1 MRPMLVHLLLLSLPT
16 LISADFIIAE
26 SEDHGKR
33 ITRGLKYK
41 DREKIEVYSLKID
54 SKITSRFAHNV
65 ITSRVVNR
73 ATQSREALFEI
84 ELPKTA
90 FITNFT
96 MTIDGV
102 KYSGDVKEKEAARQ
116 QYNAAVSRGQTAG
129 LVKASGRKME
139 MFKVS
144 VNVAPAKKVTFEVT
158 YEELLKR
165 KLGKYEMILR
175 VKPMQLVSHFQID
188 VHIFEP
194 EGIAFLNV
202 HGTFLTDD
210 LEQALVKN
218 RTGTKAH
225 ISFKP
230 TLEQQRKCQD
240 CSETLLDGDFV
251 IRYDVNRA
259 LSSGGI
265 QIVNGYFVHH
275 FAPANLPKVPKNVI
289 FVIDR
294 SFSMRGLKF
303 KQTKLAILR
312 ILGDMNVKDHFT
324 IISFDSTV
332 EKWRDS
338 LVQATPEN
346 VLQSKRYIIYLQL
359 GAETN
364 INDSLL
370 LAVSLLDTAHKQK
383 QLPERSASMII
394 LLTDGDPNVGEK
406 DPAKIQINVKSAI
419 RARYNLYCLG
429 FGFDVDYSFLEK
441 MALDNG
447 GVARLIYDDSDAA
460 LQLQGFYNEVANPLL
475 LDVELQY
482 QKNAISEL
490 TEVNFRQ
497 YYDGSE
503 IVVAGKI
510 SNNSLDVFMVE
521 IRARTANTDLSLEG
535 KVNVSEAGN
544 ILQYQQYIFGDFTE
558 RLWAYLTIKQL
569 LKQRISATG
578 GEMEKLTDR
587 ALALSLK
594 YSFVTPLTSMVV
606 TKPEE
611 EKMEVIILADKPI
624 AKPQTEQS
632 GRHSPRLQGFAR
644 SESSRTLQDSST
656 SQGLS
661 NARELNPRFSF
672 ISSAKP
678 QTEQSGRHSPRLQGF
693 ARSESSRTLHDSSTS
708 QRLSNAREL
717 NPRFSFISS
726 AARKI
731 ISVDGDPHFIIQLPR
746 QSDAICFNIGGKP
759 GSIVNLVL
767 DPYTGIKVN
776 GQLIGDKKTE
786 NNQKLNTYFGKF
798 GLENR
803 KTNMKITVTTE
814 MITIYYSE
822 ENIILPWSTTA
833 TLTYESFSVSM
844 MQEKNLTVTMGDGAT
859 FVIVLHRVWKHHPL
873 HRDFLGFYTLDS
885 HRLSNRTHGL
895 LGQFYHDLDYKVYN
909 IRPGSDPEKTD
920 ATMVVK
926 GRNLIVT
933 RGWQKDYRLD
943 PKQVSNISCWFVHNN
958 GKGFIDGTYTDYV
971 VSSLFDST

>member
-1 MRPMLVHLLLLSLPT
+1 MRPMLVHFLLLSLPT

-41 DREKIEVYSLKID
+41 GREKIEVYSLKID

-139 MFKVS
+139 TFKVS

-230 TLEQQRKCQD
+230 TLEQQRKCPD

-251 IRYDVNRA
+251 IRYDVNRD

-346 VLQSKRYIIYLQL
+346 LLQAKRYIIYLQL

-364 INDSLL
+364 INDALL
-370 LAVSLLDTAHKQK
+370 LAVSLLDTGHKQK

-406 DPAKIQINVKSAI
+406 DPAKIQTNVKNAI

-482 QKNAISEL
+482 QENAISEL

-535 KVNVSEAGN
+535 KVNVSEAEN

-578 GEMEKLTDR
+578 GEMKKLTDR

-611 EKMEVIILADKPI
+611 EKMDVIVLADKPI
-624 AKPQTEQS
+624 AKPQTELS
-632 GRHSPRLQGFAR
+632 GRHSPRLQGFAP
-644 SESSRTLQDSST
+644 SGSSRTLQISST

-661 NARELNPRFSF
+661 NAQELNPRFSF
-672 ISSAKP
+672 ILSA
-678 QTEQSGRHSPRLQGF
+678 T
-693 ARSESSRTLHDSSTS
+693 
-708 QRLSNAREL
+708 
-717 NPRFSFISS
+717 
-726 AARKI
+726 RKI

-767 DPYTGIKVN
+767 DPHTGIKVN

-798 GLENR
+798 GLENK

-814 MITIYYSE
+814 IIIIYYSE
-822 ENIILPWSTTA
+822 EKIILPWSTTA
-833 TLTYESFSVSM
+833 TLTYESFSVCV
-844 MQEKNLTVTMGDGAT
+844 MQEKNLTVTMGNGAT
-859 FVIVLHRVWKHHPL
+859 FVIVLHRVWKNHPL

-895 LGQFYHDLDYKVYN
+895 LGQFYHDLDYKIYN
-909 IRPGSDPEKTD
+909 IHPGSDPEKTD

-943 PKQVSNISCWFVHNN
+943 PKRGTNISCWFVHNN

-971 VSSLFDST
+971 VASLFDST

>member
-1 MRPMLVHLLLLSLPT
+1 MRPMLVYLLLVSVPT

-26 SEDHGKR
+26 SEDHGVMYGSHLPNHQLLKMKR
-33 ITRGLKYK
+33 STRGRKYK
-41 DREKIEVYSLKID
+41 EGGEIDIYSLKID

-65 ITSRVVNR
+65 ITSRVVNK
-73 ATQSREALFEI
+73 ATQSKEALFEV

-96 MTIDGV
+96 MIIDGV
-102 KYSGDVKEKEAARQ
+102 KYSGDVKEKEVAEQ
-116 QYNAAVSRGQTAG
+116 QYKEAVSRGETAG

-139 MFKVS
+139 KFKVS
-144 VNVAPAKKVTFEVT
+144 INVAPAKKVTFEVT

-175 VKPMQLVSHFQID
+175 VKPMQLVKQFQID
-188 VHIFEP
+188 AHIFEP
-194 EGIAFLNV
+194 KGIAFLNV
-202 HGTFLTDD
+202 HGTFLTND
-210 LEQALVKN
+210 LGQALVKN
-218 RTGTKAH
+218 RTETKAH

-230 TLEQQRKCQD
+230 TLEQQRKCPD

-251 IRYDVNRA
+251 IQYDVNRD
-259 LSSGGI
+259 LSSGDI

-275 FAPANLPKVPKNVI
+275 FAPANLPRVPKNVI

-303 KQTKLAILR
+303 KQTKLALLR
-312 ILGDMNVKDHFT
+312 ILGDMDINDHFT
-324 IISFDSTV
+324 IISFDSIIENWT
-332 EKWRDS
+332 DS

-346 VLQSKRYIIYLQL
+346 VLKAKKYVIYLRL

-406 DPAKIQINVKSAI
+406 DPAKIQINVKNAI
-419 RARYNLYCLG
+419 QARYSLYCLG

-447 GVARLIYDDSDAA
+447 GVARLIYDDSDSA

-475 LDVELQY
+475 LDVEMQY
-482 QKNAISEL
+482 QENAISEL

-510 SNNSLDVFMVE
+510 SNSLDVFM
-521 IRARTANTDLSLEG
+521 IGITAHTASTNLSLEG
-535 KVNVSEAGN
+535 KVNVSEAES

-558 RLWAYLTIKQL
+558 RLWAYLTIQQL
-569 LKQRISATG
+569 LKQRISASG
-578 GEMEKLTDR
+578 REKKKLSDR
-587 ALALSLK
+587 ALELSLK

-611 EKMEVIILADKPI
+611 EKTDVILVPDKPI
-624 AKPQTEQS
+624 WIGMFQKEKTQS
-632 GRHSPRLQGFAR
+632 ASSSLRVFAP
-644 SESSRTLQDSST
+644 SEGSSI
-656 SQGLS
+656 SQ
-661 NARELNPRFSF
+661 
-672 ISSAKP
+672 
-678 QTEQSGRHSPRLQGF
+678 H
-693 ARSESSRTLHDSSTS
+693 SSTS
-708 QRLSNAREL
+708 QRFSTARGLSPKL
-717 NPRFSFISS
+717 SYVS
-726 AARKI
+726 
-731 ISVDGDPHFIIQLPR
+731 SVDGDPHFIIQLPK

-759 GSIVNLVL
+759 GSIVNLVT
-767 DPYTGIKVN
+767 DPDTGIKVN

-798 GLENR
+798 GLEN
-803 KTNMKITVTTE
+803 KKINMKIVVTTE
-814 MITIYYSE
+814 MIAIYYRE
-822 ENIILPWSTTA
+822 EKIIIPWSTTA
-833 TLTYESFSVSM
+833 TLIYERFSVSIKK
-844 MQEKNLTVTMGDGAT
+844 EKNLTVMMGDGAT
-859 FVIVLHRVWKHHPL
+859 FIIVLHRVWKKHPL

-885 HRLSNRTHGL
+885 HRLSNMTHGL
-895 LGQFYHDLDYKVYN
+895 LGQFYRDIDYEVYN
-909 IRPGSDPEKTD
+909 IHPGSDPGKTD
-920 ATMVVK
+920 ATMIVK
-926 GRNLIVT
+926 GHKLTVT

-943 PKQVSNISCWFVHNN
+943 PKQGANVSCWFVHNN
-958 GKGFIDGTYTDYV
+958 GKGFIDGIYADYV
-971 VSSLFDST
+971 VSSLFDSTQI